1 MRCRSLFKLQK
12 FNTLYPKQYYLHN
25 INGVDIN
32 IENAWNI
39 ASNLGNNII
48 VAVID
53 EGVEHNH
60 EDLPNILDGYTAN
73 YANENGNPIN
83 ATTNSPKAHGTA
95 CAGIISAENNTIG
108 IRGIA
113 SNAQILPINICPND
127 YFANDLE
134 IAKAIRWASE
144 RADVLSCSWGGNG
157 GSSVSISEALRMLLR
172 MEEMEKVVLL
182 YLLQEMVLHYTTTL
196 LIQLQK
202 RSH

>member
-1 MRCRSLFKLQK
+1 MCRD
-12 FNTLYPKQYYLHN
+12 Y
-25 INGVDIN
+25 
-32 IENAWNI
+32 
-39 ASNLGNNII
+39 
-48 VAVID
+48 
-53 EGVEHNH
+53 
-60 EDLPNILDGYTAN
+60 
-73 YANENGNPIN
+73 
-83 ATTNSPKAHGTA
+83 
-95 CAGIISAENNTIG
+95 SAENNTIG

-202 RSH
+202 KESLVWEQLIKLVKFGIIANEVTD